1 MFFIDLRSAQHPEE
15 KEMARESKMVYN
27 VVLTAMMMCLVLLM
41 TFIIRIPI
49 PGTHGYI
56 HLGDSM
62 VFLAV
67 IILGWKWGA
76 VAAAV
81 GSALADFV
89 GGFAIYAP
97 VTLAAKGVMAVIVGL
112 FIEKALKK
120 GFGPGKTRG
129 FEIIGMVIG
138 GLFMVACYYGAE
150 TVMYGNWVVPLAG
163 VFMNCLQF
171 IVGAALAFLI
181 AEQLYKTPAKKVFKY
196 RIPDAVKKE
205 PNKKATV
212 DAASKPLTEKAN

>member
-1 MFFIDLRSAQHPEE
+1 
-15 KEMARESKMVYN
+15 MARGNKMVYN

-62 VFLAV
+62 VFLSV
-67 IILGWKWGA
+67 LILGWKWGA

-97 VTLAAKGVMAVIVGL
+97 VTLVAKGLMAVIVGL
-112 FIEKALKK
+112 FIQQALKK
-120 GFGPGKTRG
+120 GMSLVKIRI
-129 FEIIGMVIG
+129 FEVIGMVIG
-138 GLFMVACYYGAE
+138 GLLMVACYYGAE
-150 TVMYGNWVVPLAG
+150 TVMYGSWVVPLAG

-171 IVGAALAFLI
+171 IVGAALAFLV
-181 AEQLYKTPAKKVFKY
+181 AESLYKTPVKKVFTY
-196 RIPDAVKKE
+196 RIPDAAKNAEKR
-205 PNKKATV
+205 KAKAGTAE
-212 DAASKPLTEKAN
+212 AAAGKVQ

>member
-1 MFFIDLRSAQHPEE
+1 
-15 KEMARESKMVYN
+15 MARQNKMVYN
-27 VVLTAMMMCLVLLM
+27 VVLAAMMMCLVLLM

-62 VFLAV
+62 VFLSV
-67 IILGWKWGA
+67 LILGWKWGA

-97 VTLAAKGVMAVIVGL
+97 VTLVAKGIMAAVVGL
-112 FIEKALKK
+112 FIQKALKK
-120 GFGPGKTRG
+120 GLSRGKTRV
-129 FEIIGMVIG
+129 FEIIGMGVG
-138 GLFMVACYYGAE
+138 GLLMVACYYGAE

-171 IVGAALAFLI
+171 VVGAALAFLI
-181 AEQLYKTPAKKVFKY
+181 AESLYKTPAKKVFTY
-196 RIPDAVKKE
+196 RIPDAGKNAQSKAAAKAE
-205 PNKKATV
+205 PAVETAGK
-212 DAASKPLTEKAN
+212 

>member
-1 MFFIDLRSAQHPEE
+1 
-15 KEMARESKMVYN
+15 MARDSKMVYN

-62 VFLAV
+62 VFLSV
-67 IILGWKWGA
+67 LILGWKWGA

-89 GGFAIYAP
+89 GGFAIYGP
-97 VTLAAKGVMAVIVGL
+97 VTLVAKGVMAAIVGL
-112 FIEKALKK
+112 FIQRALKK
-120 GFGPGKTRG
+120 CMSLRKTRA

-150 TVMYGNWVVPLAG
+150 TVMYGSWVVPLAG

-171 IVGAALAFLI
+171 IVGAALAFLL
-181 AEQLYKTPAKKVFKY
+181 AEALYKTPAKKVFTY
-196 RIPDAVKKE
+196 RIPDAGSRVNAKVEAAAE
-205 PNKKATV
+205 PAAGKAQ
-212 DAASKPLTEKAN
+212 

>member
-1 MFFIDLRSAQHPEE
+1 
-15 KEMARESKMVYN
+15 MARGNKMVYN

-62 VFLAV
+62 VFLSV

-97 VTLAAKGVMAVIVGL
+97 VTLVAKGVMAVIVGL
-112 FIEKALKK
+112 FIQTALKK
-120 GFGPGKTRG
+120 GMSLRKTRA

-138 GLFMVACYYGAE
+138 GLIMVACYYGAE
-150 TVMYGNWVVPLAG
+150 TVIYGSWVVPLAG

-171 IVGAALAFLI
+171 IVGAALAFLV
-181 AEQLYKTPAKKVFKY
+181 AESLYKTPAKKVFTY
-196 RIPDAVKKE
+196 RIPEAGKNAESKVKTNVEAAVE
-205 PNKKATV
+205 PAAGKAQ
-212 DAASKPLTEKAN
+212 